1 MDRRTTLTEVY
12 RKIHTVEQQL
22 LKMRSGLLVADK
34 ATYAALE
41 AEHRLLRLWAAQI
54 KRG

>member
-12 RKIHTVEQQL
+12 KKIHIVEQQL
-22 LKMRSGLLVADK
+22 LRMRSGLLPSDRPS
-34 ATYAALE
+34 YAALE
-41 AEHRLLRLWAAQI
+41 AEHRLLRMWAAQI